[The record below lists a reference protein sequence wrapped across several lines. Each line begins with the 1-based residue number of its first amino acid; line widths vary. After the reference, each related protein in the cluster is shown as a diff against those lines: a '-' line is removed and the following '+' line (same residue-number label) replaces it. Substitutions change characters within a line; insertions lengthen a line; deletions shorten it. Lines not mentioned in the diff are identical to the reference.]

1 MIENEDI
8 SGAKAVPVSSNAN
21 SVTLY
26 GNQDAMDDFP
36 VLKAFQQYVDS
47 EQAKAH
53 KRLMTVCAFFTILIF
68 FIIGVF
74 IFVVMNIRSNKE
86 NNPDN
91 SMLALQQQV
100 AEQASKMT
108 DQQMAYQRQIADQ
121 TTKFN
126 EMFIQ
131 QQFAP
136 QPPSPSTVGVAA
148 ENTKDKEI
156 ISSDEIKNLIKVVA
170 AENMKEKE
178 IIIKS
183 LIKNELKR
191 TLEQSAASS
200 EQPEIQVSAK
210 KPPEAQKHQ
219 HKALSGESELK
230 KNESQLNEPAKSINP
245 TKPEVNKNL
254 PVTTPE
260 KVNDKGHQV
269 TKVQS
274 EKKHED
280 DAEIQKAKAILEH
293 RRRLY
298 PEYFDENGNEHST
311 PVNAK
316 KQQPSSPVVNP
327 QEAEINRLKK
337 ENEIL
342 RLKAE
347 NERLKQKKESDK
359 KQMPADNQAAPA
371 DDTDLKELDEILISS
386 GIYGI
391 EEKPT
396 SPSDIL
402 NINIDETKNSTWT
415 IPLK

>member
-136 QPPSPSTVGVAA
+136 QPPSPSTVVANDA
-148 ENTKDKEI
+148 KDKDVISSKEI
-156 ISSDEIKNLIKVVA
+156 ENLIKREFENVKKTLQKPEASSKQPEAKAEAKKSPEIQKPQHQAIKEEAKLRKIEVSPTEPAAAKLDTAKTEVENPQLDKTATAKSSDEML
-170 AENMKEKE
+170 
-178 IIIKS
+178 
-183 LIKNELKR
+183 
-191 TLEQSAASS
+191 QS
-200 EQPEIQVSAK
+200 V
-210 KPPEAQKHQ
+210 
-219 HKALSGESELK
+219 
-230 KNESQLNEPAKSINP
+230 
-245 TKPEVNKNL
+245 
-254 PVTTPE
+254 
-260 KVNDKGHQV
+260 
-269 TKVQS
+269 
-274 EKKHED
+274 KKHD
-280 DAEIQKAKAILEH
+280 DDEQIQRAKAILEH

-311 PVNAK
+311 PVSAK
-316 KQQPSSPVVNP
+316 KQHSSVPANP
-327 QEAEINRLKK
+327 QDAEIERLKK

-342 RLKAE
+342 KLKAE

-359 KQMPADNQAAPA
+359 KQMPADNQAAPS
-371 DDTDLKELDEILISS
+371 DDADLKELDEILISS
-386 GIYGI
+386 GIYGV
-391 EEKPT
+391 EEKPA

>member
-8 SGAKAVPVSSNAN
+8 SAAKAIPVTPDAN

-74 IFVVMNIRSNKE
+74 IFVVLNIRSNKD

-91 SMLALQQQV
+91 SVLALQQQV

-121 TTKFN
+121 TSKFN
-126 EMFIQ
+126 EMLIQ
-131 QQFAP
+131 QQLAGRQNP
-136 QPPSPSTVGVAA
+136 PPPSPSPVVANDA
-148 ENTKDKEI
+148 KDKDV
-156 ISSDEIKNLIKVVA
+156 ISSKEIENLIKREF
-170 AENMKEKE
+170 ENV
-178 IIIKS
+178 
-183 LIKNELKR
+183 KR
-191 TLEQSAASS
+191 TLEKAEASS
-200 EQPEIQVSAK
+200 KLSDTMVETKKTPEIPAFKEAESKRSEVSAPMLDTAK
-210 KPPEAQKHQ
+210 TEVEKP
-219 HKALSGESELK
+219 
-230 KNESQLNEPAKSINP
+230 QLDKTTAAKSSD
-245 TKPEVNKNL
+245 EML
-254 PVTTPE
+254 
-260 KVNDKGHQV
+260 
-269 TKVQS
+269 QS
-274 EKKHED
+274 GKKHDD
-280 DAEIQKAKAILEH
+280 DAQVQRAKAILEH

-311 PVNAK
+311 PVSAK
-316 KQQPSSPVVNP
+316 KQQSSVAANP
-327 QEAEINRLKK
+327 QDTEIERLKK

-342 RLKAE
+342 KLKAE
-347 NERLKQKKESDK
+347 NNLLKQKKESVE
-359 KQMPADNQAAPA
+359 KQVPA
-371 DDTDLKELDEILISS
+371 DDDVDLKELDEILINS
-386 GIYGI
+386 GIYGV
-391 EEKPT
+391 EQKPA

-402 NINIDETKNSTWT
+402 NINIDETQNSTWT

>member
-311 PVNAK
+311 PVSAK
-316 KQQPSSPVVNP
+316 KQQSSVPANP
-327 QEAEINRLKK
+327 QDAEIERLKK

-342 RLKAE
+342 KLKAE
-347 NERLKQKKESDK
+347 NNLLKQKKESVE
-359 KQMPADNQAAPA
+359 KQVPA
-371 DDTDLKELDEILISS
+371 DDDADLKELDAILISS
-386 GIYGI
+386 GIYGV
-391 EEKPT
+391 EEKPA

-402 NINIDETKNSTWT
+402 NINIDETKSSTWT
-415 IPLK
+415 IPFK

>member
-8 SGAKAVPVSSNAN
+8 SAAKAIPVTPDAN

-74 IFVVMNIRSNKE
+74 IFVVLNIRGNKD

-91 SMLALQQQV
+91 SVLALQQQV

-121 TTKFN
+121 TSKFN
-126 EMFIQ
+126 EMLIQ
-131 QQFAP
+131 QQLAGRQNP
-136 QPPSPSTVGVAA
+136 PPPSPSPVVANDA
-148 ENTKDKEI
+148 KDKDV
-156 ISSDEIKNLIKVVA
+156 ISSKEIENLIKREF
-170 AENMKEKE
+170 ENV
-178 IIIKS
+178 
-183 LIKNELKR
+183 KR
-191 TLEQSAASS
+191 TLEKAEASS
-200 EQPEIQVSAK
+200 KLSDTMVETKKTPEIPAFKEAESKRSEVSAPMLDTAK
-210 KPPEAQKHQ
+210 TEVEKP
-219 HKALSGESELK
+219 
-230 KNESQLNEPAKSINP
+230 QLDKTTAAKSSD
-245 TKPEVNKNL
+245 EML
-254 PVTTPE
+254 
-260 KVNDKGHQV
+260 
-269 TKVQS
+269 QS
-274 EKKHED
+274 GKKHDD
-280 DAEIQKAKAILEH
+280 DAQVQRAKAILEH

-311 PVNAK
+311 PVSAK
-316 KQQPSSPVVNP
+316 KQQSSVAANP
-327 QEAEINRLKK
+327 QDTEIERLKK

-342 RLKAE
+342 KLKAE
-347 NERLKQKKESDK
+347 NNLLKQKKEFVE
-359 KQMPADNQAAPA
+359 KQVPA
-371 DDTDLKELDEILISS
+371 DDDLDLKELDEILINS
-386 GIYGI
+386 GIYGV
-391 EEKPT
+391 EQKPA

-402 NINIDETKNSTWT
+402 NISIDETQNSTWT